1 MKQNTYVSVPPK
13 KANLKS
19 LEVDPVGYLDKHTR
33 EPMYTSGEKA
43 IKRVEV
49 TQRESTQ
56 QKCEHRT
63 QLLNYIILL
72 VLET

>member
-1 MKQNTYVSVPPK
+1 
-13 KANLKS
+13 LKS
-19 LEVDPVGYLDKHTR
+19 LEVEPVGYLDKHTR

-63 QLLNYIILL
+63 
-72 VLET
+72 